1 LHYART
7 RFVIHFHTAASSS
20 SSASS
25 STAEFT
31 ERALIA
37 LIERTAVFARTS
49 PAEKERVITA
59 MRAAGRVAL
68 MCGDGTNDVGAPAE
82 GREDVERACV
92 SIVSSL
98 SYS

>member
-1 LHYART
+1 MMSFALFASSLTPLSLHCVCTGLVFY
-7 RFVIHFHTAASSS
+7 FCTAVSSS
-20 SSASS
+20 SSSS
-25 STAEFT
+25 SAEFT

-68 MCGDGTNDVGAPAE
+68 MCGDGTNDVGAQAE
-82 GREDVERACV
+82 GELRIC
-92 SIVSSL
+92 
-98 SYS
+98 